1 MSTNEKRPT
10 NLKLDSEFVDAW
22 ESIFEMAGDLLL
34 SIILVPKAL
43 WSAWTLFR
51 VDALGG
57 QVCKF
62 HPVSC
67 LRLVT
72 RFVAACKLQA
82 IYLFHSGQPG
92 YQAQTGESFSCQY
105 INPQHHPRTQM
116 GRKSNHSTSTIV
128 LLFKANNLPV
138 VRQLADGQVRPCIII
153 LVCGRFVVLV
163 LELPRIVVVG
173 SKRPIEQ

>member
-1 MSTNEKRPT
+1 MSTNKKRPT
-10 NLKLDSEFVDAW
+10 NLKLEFVDAW
-22 ESIFEMAGDLLL
+22 ESSFEMAGDLLL

-51 VDALGG
+51 MDALRG

-82 IYLFHSGQPG
+82 IYLFHSSQPG
-92 YQAQTGESFSCQY
+92 YQAQTNESFSCQY
-105 INPQHHPRTQM
+105 INSQRNPRTQM
-116 GRKSNHSTSTIV
+116 AGRVTTARGTIV

-138 VRQLADGQVRPCIII
+138 VRQLADRQVRPCIII